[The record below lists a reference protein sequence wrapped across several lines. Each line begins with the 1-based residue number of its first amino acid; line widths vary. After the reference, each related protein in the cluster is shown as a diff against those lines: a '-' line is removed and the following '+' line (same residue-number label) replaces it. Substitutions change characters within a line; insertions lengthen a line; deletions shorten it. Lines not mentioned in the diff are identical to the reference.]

1 MTLEKNLAQLFGMDE
16 KARRRHTNP
25 WSVLTRISTIP
36 LLGLSFW
43 SRVWLGWWSLAPIII
58 VIIWLWLNPR
68 IFLEPKSTKNWASKV
83 VLGEWVRM
91 NRKKTPVPK
100 HHILLPNIITAIGI
114 IGLILFIYGLVGLH
128 LWLTIIGG
136 IVMIMSKLWYAD
148 RVVWLYED
156 MKDTTL
162 EYKSWLY

>member
-1 MTLEKNLAQLFGMDE
+1 MTLEKYFAQLFRMNE

-36 LLGLSFW
+36 LLGLVFW

-58 VIIWLWLNPR
+58 AISWLWLNTR
-68 IFLEPKSTKNWASKV
+68 IFPEPKNTNNWASKV

-91 NRKKTPVPK
+91 NRKKVPIPK
-100 HHILLPNIITAIGI
+100 HHLLLPNILTVIGI
-114 IGLILFIYGLVGLH
+114 IGMILFVYGLVVLH
-128 LWLTIIGG
+128 LWLVILGG
-136 IVMIMSKLWYAD
+136 VIAMMSKFWYAD

-156 MKDTTL
+156 MKHIP
-162 EYKSWLY
+162 EYGKWLY